1 MQLSYNNNRFKPQ
14 KTSNN
19 LYYIFKQNATK
30 LSILVTSLVV
40 LIFIFPQFVSFPK
53 LFSISSSNVEY
64 PPLHGFYKN
73 DIITKKTLIFP
84 SIEHAP
90 LLRELSINSLFDYI
104 VDQKGIKHYK
114 FTEAIREEEVELNAQ
129 LNGQDESQ
137 TEMLKIK
144 NSFLNH
150 GKLKFEGNTPDIVLV
165 TGIDF
170 QKYELSHLT
179 KIVQNRVNYAQTKK
193 YGLYVRWLQ
202 EFAPFFE
209 TYDHEKHKE
218 WVKIYLLRAA
228 MYAFPKAK
236 YFWYLDQD
244 ALVMRYDIDVYKYL
258 LDPAVLDPIMLRDQP
273 IIPPSGVIRTFK
285 NSKAEKAELFLT
297 QIGQDLNLNSFIIK
311 NGLHTKS
318 LVEFWGDK
326 LFQNYHNFPNF
337 AESAITHILQ
347 WHPAYLARTA
357 IIPPRTIAS
366 LTSVIE
372 VDDDIHYKN
381 GDFIVSL
388 RGCDETNSCTKEIDR
403 YWAIVEK
410 KD

>member
-19 LYYIFKQNATK
+19 LYYLFRQNATK
-30 LSILVTSLVV
+30 LSVIAVSLIL
-40 LIFIFPQFVSFPK
+40 LIFFFPHFVSFPR
-53 LFSISSSNVEY
+53 LFSSSSSNVEY
-64 PPLHGFYKN
+64 IPLHGFYKN
-73 DIITKKTLIFP
+73 DIITKKSLIFP
-84 SIEHAP
+84 SVEHAP
-90 LLRELSINSLFDYI
+90 LLRELSIDSLFDYI
-104 VDQKGIKHYK
+104 VDQKGNKHYK
-114 FTEAIREEEVELNAQ
+114 FTEALNNQEVELNAQ
-129 LNGQDESQ
+129 LNGQDDSQ

-150 GKLKFEGNTPDIVLV
+150 GKLKFEGKTPEIVLV

-179 KIVQNRVNYAQTKK
+179 KIVQNRVNYAQNKK
-193 YGLYVRWLQ
+193 YGLYIRWIQ

-209 TYDHEKHKE
+209 AYDHESNKE

-236 YFWYLDQD
+236 YFWYLEED
-244 ALVMRYDIDVYKYL
+244 ALIMRYDIDVYKYL
-258 LDPAVLDPIMLRDQP
+258 LDPKVLEPIMLKDQP
-273 IIPPSGVIRTFK
+273 IIPPNGVIRTFK
-285 NSKAEKAELFLT
+285 NSKAEKTELVLT
-297 QIGQDLNLNSFIIK
+297 QIGQDLNLHSFILK
-311 NGLHTKS
+311 NTLHAKS
-318 LVEFWGDK
+318 LVEFWGDR
-326 LFQNYHNFPNF
+326 LFQSYTNFPNF

-347 WHPAYLARTA
+347 WHPTYLARTA

-372 VDDDIHYKN
+372 VDDDIHYKD

-388 RGCDETNSCTKEIDR
+388 RGCGETNSCTKDIDR
-403 YWAIVEK
+403 YWALVDK
-410 KD
+410 KE